1 MMIMAL
7 SSYGH
12 QIAGLAS
19 AVDLTSQILSF
30 NPQLVIIDVHPGNDS
45 GREICKQIKAA
56 DAGLA
61 VILMSTTA
69 ELLVDYESCLANDIL
84 VKPFDILEL
93 KNKIERILNSKPEGR
108 TKMRYPILPAFLR
121 WGRGNQAE
129 DFLKGTGD
137 FRNAT
142 TYF

>member
-1 MMIMAL
+1 MMMMAL

-19 AVDLTSQILSF
+19 AIDLSSQILSF

-69 ELLVDYESCLANDIL
+69 KLLIDYEACLANDIL
-84 VKPFDILEL
+84 EKPFDILAL
-93 KNKIERILNSKPEGR
+93 KNKIERVLNSKPR

-121 WGRGNQAE
+121 WGRGNQTE